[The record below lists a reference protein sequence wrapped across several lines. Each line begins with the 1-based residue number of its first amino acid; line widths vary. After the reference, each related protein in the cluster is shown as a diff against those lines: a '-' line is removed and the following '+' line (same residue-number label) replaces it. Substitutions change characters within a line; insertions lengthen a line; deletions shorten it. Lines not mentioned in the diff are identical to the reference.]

1 MKKIFILIP
10 VFIFSSLTF
19 AQTDWA
25 KWEGHKISYALPEL
39 ANTET
44 TNTKANDFVS
54 VSQQLYKKLFSNLD
68 GDNCAFHP
76 SCSTFFVQAVH
87 KTNFIIGTLL
97 FIDRFTRD
105 LNYAKGYNNYPLYK
119 DGHFYDPVKKYI
131 K

>member
-1 MKKIFILIP
+1 MKKTYILIL
-10 VFIFSSLTF
+10 VFIFSSLIF
-19 AQTDWA
+19 AQTDWE

-39 ANTET
+39 TNAGKANTE
-44 TNTKANDFVS
+44 ANDFVS
-54 VSQQLYKKLFSNLD
+54 ISQQLYKKLFSNLD

-87 KTNFIIGTLL
+87 KTNFINGTLL

-105 LNYAKGYNNYPLYK
+105 LNYAKGYDNYPLYK

-131 K
+131 R